1 MGILAR
7 QNLEVFLSVGGGR
20 VWLREMRCKYHLGSD
35 LTILQSYNYEYHVIS
50 WRSWKGSIWSIA
62 SVPTTVIYIRRVL
75 TGSIY
80 QTPGPSP
87 WLCNYDS
94 VSIVLDIYII
104 GAVSIYH
111 VTKKWPPLLF
121 VLPRWLVRFI
131 YSRSCIY
138 LSCDEKVT
146 TSLICFATVA
156 GEIYI

>member
-1 MGILAR
+1 MTMMMSVVLLWWYGYFGEAKFEGFLVSGRRKGVVEGDEMQISFGFRSLA
-7 QNLEVFLSVGGGR
+7 E
-20 VWLREMRCKYHLGSD
+20 H
-35 LTILQSYNYEYHVIS
+35 NYEYHVIS

-111 VTKKWPPLLF
+111 VTKKWPP
-121 VLPRWLVRFI
+121 PCG
-131 YSRSCIY
+131 SS
-138 LSCDEKVT
+138 S
-146 TSLICFATVA
+146 FAPGTFA
-156 GEIYI
+156 PPP

>member
-1 MGILAR
+1 MAMMMSVVLLWLHGYFGKAKFGGFLVSGRRKGVVEGDEMQISFGFRSLA
-7 QNLEVFLSVGGGR
+7 E
-20 VWLREMRCKYHLGSD
+20 H
-35 LTILQSYNYEYHVIS
+35 NYEYHVIS

-87 WLCNYDS
+87 WLYNYDS

-111 VTKKWPPLLF
+111 VTKKWPP
-121 VLPRWLVRFI
+121 PCG
-131 YSRSCIY
+131 SS
-138 LSCDEKVT
+138 S
-146 TSLICFATVA
+146 FALGTFA
-156 GEIYI
+156 PPL